1 MKRIGITGQ
10 IGAGKSYVGSLLRSR
25 NFCVLDADLACHEL
39 YRNSKELR
47 AEITHEF
54 GSEALTPE
62 GINRQFF
69 ADLIFKDAGARLRLE
84 NLVYPRLVRYTLD
97 FFRDC
102 ESNCPAACND
112 GKAFVEAALFESVP
126 DLVKHLDEIWVVT
139 ASAEVRL
146 KRLVENR
153 GLSPED
159 ASRRMELQKSKDC
172 PECWLKLFPGKK
184 IHFIDNAGEQGLPQL
199 PFSQFL
205 SL

>member
-1 MKRIGITGQ
+1 MKKIGITGQ

-25 NFCVLDADLACHEL
+25 GFSVLDADLACHEL

-47 AEITHEF
+47 AEISREF
-54 GSEALTPE
+54 GSDALTPE

-84 NLVYPRLVRYTLD
+84 NLVYPHLVRYTLD

-102 ESNCPAACND
+102 ESNCLAACND

-139 ASAEVRL
+139 APAEVRL

-159 ASRRMELQKSKDC
+159 ASRRMELQKSKDD
-172 PECWLKLFPGKK
+172 PDCWLKLFPGKVLR
-184 IHFIDNAGEQGLPQL
+184 FIENNGKSILNI
-199 PFSQFL
+199 
-205 SL
+205 